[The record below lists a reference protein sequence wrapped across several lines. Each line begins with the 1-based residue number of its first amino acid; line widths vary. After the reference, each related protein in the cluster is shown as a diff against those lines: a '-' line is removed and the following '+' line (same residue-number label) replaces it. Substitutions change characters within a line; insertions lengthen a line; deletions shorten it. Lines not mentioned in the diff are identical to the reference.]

1 MKSQSLT
8 IVLHSLGLKIIVD
21 LLLFDRIKVSESKW
35 YLLSSKS
42 SKANMTNALETLKE
56 RETGSG
62 LEYLAGWALCGTSC
76 WVPCFLSIQLALQC
90 IPQQRRPDPGSLCWV
105 YLSCVVCGTQESN
118 MATPAHGRPW
128 DALFKLCCGIF
139 AFWACLLGVCLTFV
153 MCLCIYVHRGC
164 ERIGLRWLWK
174 ERDKNKD
181 NTPKMTIASQ
191 IHYCSKD
198 ELF

>member
-1 MKSQSLT
+1 MVTYLTYYRHIFHNYWTMKSQSLT

-90 IPQQRRPDPGSLCWV
+90 IPQQKRPDPGSLCWV

-118 MATPAHGRPW
+118 MATPAHGQPR
-128 DALFKLCCGIF
+128 DALFKLCRGIF
-139 AFWACLLGVCLTFV
+139 AFWACLLSVCLTFV
-153 MCLCIYVHRGC
+153 MCLCMYVHRGR
-164 ERIGLRWLWK
+164 EQIGLRWLWK
-174 ERDKNKD
+174 D
-181 NTPKMTIASQ
+181 
-191 IHYCSKD
+191 CVW
-198 ELF
+198 